1 MTNKELITAGCV
13 VGGLVGLGI
22 LAYMMLRE
30 DEEKVERA
38 LNDPDLSEGYRKRQQ
53 ASFQVDP
60 TDSLDEEDM
69 VEEEPDPHMGI
80 ELTPLEELDEAPGEE
95 PMEVAK
101 EVDIEPTK
109 ASVQTTDGAEF
120 PLRLGSK
127 GHRVERL
134 QVFLTRNYGVFGQV
148 TDTFDKRTED
158 KVKKHLGVDSV
169 SEKTYK
175 RYRMGKHVTEQVI
188 IR

>member
-30 DEEKVERA
+30 DEEKIERA

-60 TDSLDEEDM
+60 ADSLDEEDM

-80 ELTPLEELDEAPGEE
+80 ELTPLE
-95 PMEVAK
+95 
-101 EVDIEPTK
+101 
-109 ASVQTTDGAEF
+109 
-120 PLRLGSK
+120 
-127 GHRVERL
+127 HRVKNRWRL
-134 QVFLTRNYGVFGQV
+134 PRNWTSNPQRPRSYLPKGTNSPCGWV
-148 TDTFDKRTED
+148 
-158 KVKKHLGVDSV
+158 VKAIALKGSRC
-169 SEKTYK
+169 S
-175 RYRMGKHVTEQVI
+175 
-188 IR
+188 